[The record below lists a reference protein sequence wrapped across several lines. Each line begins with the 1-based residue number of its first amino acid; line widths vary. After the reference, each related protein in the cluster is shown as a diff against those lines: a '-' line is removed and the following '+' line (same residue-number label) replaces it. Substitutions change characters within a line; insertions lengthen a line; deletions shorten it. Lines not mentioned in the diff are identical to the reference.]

1 MMKSHVLNC
10 NKEKTIVL
18 PVVFTLIMFLCL
30 LGAVAEVYGKEKPT
44 LGSRGEGIL
53 CTDQFPARPARTAA
67 MKAIQAKAL
76 EYPPYP
82 YEDTFLLHS
91 YPSSSYKL
99 YIDFDGHDIYTAWD
113 IDDDPSTFSDAERLL
128 IQKMWYLTSEDFMP
142 FTIDVTTEEPGSG
155 FPGMRCV
162 VDGSGA
168 FGGGWAYLGVWPDSD
183 DFCYSGIWDNDWI
196 YIAQAVSHEVGHTL
210 NLFDHGQTDGTG
222 YYMGHGEG
230 WNEWGAIMG
239 WDSWSLGVW
248 DDGDYPI
255 PNHPEDSTAII
266 VGSANPGVDFRP
278 DDHGSTTAAATAVD
292 ITQDLIAEGI
302 IEQRTD
308 VDYFSFTMASAGD
321 VVIAINGDVVM
332 ASTNLDVLAKIYDS
346 GGAVLYESNPLLR
359 LWATFNVTLAA
370 GDYYISVDGTGYDD
384 PGGTPEEGYG
394 YSDYGILGYYSIKKY
409 TGDLN
414 PPTPDP
420 MTWATAP
427 YATGDSSI
435 AMVATT
441 ASDPD
446 GVQYNFICTAGLGGH
461 DSSWQDSPSYEDTGL
476 GGDIQYTY
484 TVIALDKTIMAN
496 ETAASTAESAT
507 TDVDTTAPA
516 PNPMTWKTMPYSTD
530 GSSITMVATTASDG
544 PLGVE
549 YYFACMSSGGHDSSW
564 QDSSTYTDTGLTIG
578 IEYTYTVTVRDKSP
592 AQNTTA
598 ASAPASVIIGQANLV
613 LPSNGGVLD
622 SFTSEYG
629 SGWVASDLTNGI
641 TDEDGWAS
649 KLNPA
654 PFQEFVYSF
663 LDGADA
669 ILDRAVI
676 HGGTAEGGSYY
687 SKDVEVHVSTDGTTY
702 TEVASGTLDNS
713 PNYSLLLDLED
724 TLATNVKLVITSGY
738 SSSYWDL
745 AEFEVF
751 GKFIACSTCG
761 DLNGSGGD
769 VDMVDFGLF
778 ADCWGED
785 LSLNASCIC
794 ANLVEDDDHII
805 DVSDLAVFAELFL
818 DSSSNYP
825 PNDCSLP

>member
-1 MMKSHVLNC
+1 
-10 NKEKTIVL
+10 
-18 PVVFTLIMFLCL
+18 MFLCL
-30 LGAVAEVYGKEKPT
+30 LGALTNAYGEEKPT

-53 CTDQFPARPARTAA
+53 RTDHFPARPERAASAAA
-67 MKAIQAKAL
+67 MKDQQPAAL

-99 YIDFDGHDIYTAWD
+99 YIDFDGYIDGEYVYTVWD
-113 IDDDPSTFSDAERLL
+113 PNGDGATFSEAERLL
-128 IQKMWYLTSEDFMP
+128 IQKIWYCTSEDFMP
-142 FTIDVTTEEPGSG
+142 FTIDVTTEEPGGG

-162 VDGSGA
+162 VDGSGMYD
-168 FGGGWAYLGVWPDSD
+168 GGWAYMDAWPDSD
-183 DFCYSGIWDNDWI
+183 NYCYSGTWDDRWYWI
-196 YIAQAVSHEVGHTL
+196 ATAVSHEVGHTL
-210 NLFDHGQTDGTG
+210 NLDDHGQTDGTG

-230 WNEWGAIMG
+230 WTAWGAIMG
-239 WDSWSLGVW
+239 WDSDSLGQW
-248 DDGDYPI
+248 DLGEFPI

-266 VGSANPGVDFRP
+266 VGSDNPGVDFRP
-278 DDHGSTTAAATAVD
+278 DDHGDDIGTTSTITFPATLEFA
-292 ITQDLIAEGI
+292 AEGI

-308 VDYFSFTMASAGD
+308 VDYFAFTTSGGN
-321 VVIAINGDVVM
+321 VQFSINEDMIMGF
-332 ASTNLDVLAKIYDS
+332 TNLDVLAKIHDS
-346 GGAVLYESNPLLR
+346 GGAVLYESNPLWEI
-359 LWATFNVTLAA
+359 WASFDVTLPA
-370 GDYYISVDGTGYDD
+370 GNYYLSIDGTGQDHPD
-384 PGGTPEEGYG
+384 GTPEEGYG
-394 YSDYGILGYYSIKKY
+394 YSDYGCLGYYSILAMGLSGPDTY
-409 TGDLN
+409 
-414 PPTPDP
+414 PPSPDP
-420 MTWATAP
+420 MTFATAP
-427 YATGDSSI
+427 YSTSATSI

-441 ASDPD
+441 S
-446 GVQYNFICTAGLGGH
+446 F
-461 DSSWQDSPSYEDTGL
+461 
-476 GGDIQYTY
+476 DI
-484 TVIALDKTIMAN
+484 
-496 ETAASTAESAT
+496 S
-507 TDVDTTAPA
+507 
-516 PNPMTWKTMPYSTD
+516 
-530 GSSITMVATTASDG
+530 
-544 PLGVE
+544 GVE
-549 YYFACMSSGGHDSSW
+549 YYFTCTAGGGNNSGW
-564 QDSSTYTDTGLTIG
+564 LISTSYTDTGLTPDTM
-578 IEYTYTVTVRDKSP
+578 YTYTVRARDLSP

-598 ASAPASVIIGQANLV
+598 ASGEASATTASLVDLTAPTPDPMAFATAPYATGATSITMVATTATDPWGIEYYFTCTAGAGNDSTWQAGTTYEDTSLSPDTTYTYTVKARDLSTNFNETAASGEASATTDTENLV
-613 LPSNGGVLD
+613 LPASGGVLE

-629 SGWVASDLTNGI
+629 SGWVAADLTNGI

-738 SSSYWDL
+738 RTDYWDL

-751 GKFIACSTCG
+751 GKIIECSTCG
-761 DLNGSGGD
+761 DLDDSGGD